1 MHAVALACG
10 ELCVILMIFV
20 FYYIL
25 GRGNYP
31 RFLFCFSNAIVTA
44 IASLCSMRECAV
56 TAHAKP
62 HDPRMDP
69 FNFVQP
75 WVAA

>member
-25 GRGNYP
+25 GRGNNLSQIGFY
-31 RFLFCFSNAIVTA
+31 FVFSNAIVTA
-44 IASLCSMRECAV
+44 ISSLCSMRECAV

-62 HDPRMDP
+62 HDPRVP
-69 FNFVQP
+69 QSIEE
-75 WVAA
+75 